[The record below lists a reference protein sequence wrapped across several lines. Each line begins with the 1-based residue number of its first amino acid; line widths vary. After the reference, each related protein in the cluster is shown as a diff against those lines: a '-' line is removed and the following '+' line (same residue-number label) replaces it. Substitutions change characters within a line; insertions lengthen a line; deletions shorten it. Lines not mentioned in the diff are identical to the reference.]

1 MAGRCVRVVTAW
13 GIFFVDRRERV
24 GDLWTYT
31 CYDKLIFGDVPYV
44 SSLTYPATMKAVWD
58 EICGRLD
65 YTYDSSVQINA
76 SYRIP
81 VAPTGYSMRQVLM
94 HICSAHAACAYMDKA
109 GTLKWRS
116 IKATEKPVFEMS
128 PSDYIRIKQ
137 TNPVK
142 SYSRVVVTYDE
153 EDKLTYEAGTGPDS
167 QTMFVICPY
176 ATQQITDN
184 ILAAIDGYSYQP
196 VSITPRGFPQLDQG
210 DRLQLE
216 VFSSVPWE
224 NASISWQDAHF
235 PWDGLSTHETL
246 ILHQELRYKGG
257 FSMQVE
263 APSISEQQSEF
274 VVEGTLTGQVNRLA
288 QNSVRFGKPYYG
300 VTHSKERGIVVDR
313 SDGLADM
320 TLNADELRF
329 RADGQDALWFDIP
342 SRRFKFS
349 GTLEAADGVFSGTI
363 RAGKIIG
370 GTIEGTNISASVITG
385 NTINGG
391 SINGTIISGAAIYG
405 GVITGPL
412 IQTGESYPRIRLNSS
427 GRLLEAE
434 SSSSNALVISPNE
447 SGVPALYF
455 KSDGNVGTYIQHVS
469 GTGLLI
475 SVFQG
480 SATISPGREINLS
493 PGGGFDIR
501 VPAWSRF
508 YGLSNGRS
516 LQQELD
522 SIYAAIAAVRN

>member
-1 MAGRCVRVVTAW
+1 
-13 GIFFVDRRERV
+13 
-24 GDLWTYT
+24 
-31 CYDKLIFGDVPYV
+31 
-44 SSLTYPATMKAVWD
+44 
-58 EICGRLD
+58 
-65 YTYDSSVQINA
+65 
-76 SYRIP
+76 
-81 VAPTGYSMRQVLM
+81 
-94 HICSAHAACAYMDKA
+94 
-109 GTLKWRS
+109 
-116 IKATEKPVFEMS
+116 
-128 PSDYIRIKQ
+128 
-137 TNPVK
+137 
-142 SYSRVVVTYDE
+142 
-153 EDKLTYEAGTGPDS
+153 
-167 QTMFVICPY
+167 
-176 ATQQITDN
+176 
-184 ILAAIDGYSYQP
+184 
-196 VSITPRGFPQLDQG
+196 
-210 DRLQLE
+210 
-216 VFSSVPWE
+216 
-224 NASISWQDAHF
+224 
-235 PWDGLSTHETL
+235 
-246 ILHQELRYKGG
+246 
-257 FSMQVE
+257 MQVE

-480 SATISPGREINLS
+480 SATISPGEKSTYLRVEGLISEYRL
-493 PGGGFDIR
+493 GVGFTVFLTAGHCNKNWI
-501 VPAWSRF
+501 AF
-508 YGLSNGRS
+508 TQQL
-516 LQQELD
+516 LQYVTN
-522 SIYAAIAAVRN
+522 SWYNSGN